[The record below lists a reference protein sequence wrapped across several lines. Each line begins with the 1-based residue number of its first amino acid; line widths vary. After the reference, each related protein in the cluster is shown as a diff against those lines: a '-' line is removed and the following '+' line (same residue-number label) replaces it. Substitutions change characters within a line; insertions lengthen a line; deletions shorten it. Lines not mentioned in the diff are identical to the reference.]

1 MTSLIIM
8 ACSATKGRHAAPAM
22 DLYQGVMYSTFRA
35 NAPAARPAVVI
46 LSAKHGFIEAVR
58 VIEPYEQRMT
68 EARADEMIAEL
79 AGFDSV
85 EWPAGVRSIL
95 LAGGKTYRRV
105 MRAAIKRRIDL
116 CLLDSN
122 LIIEETSGGIGYQR
136 AQLGAYLRN
145 LPDASPTADRQLI
158 IATRIISDYTL
169 RFMHNNKGAK
179 LAEIKE
185 RIEGK
190 VKLLV
195 GDGCNENSLRKVLS
209 AASGCHSRAGVKLAC
224 ETLLA
229 TTTKQDVNTGFRK

>member
-1 MTSLIIM
+1 M
-8 ACSATKGRHAAPAM
+8 ACSATKGRQAAPAM

-46 LSAKHGFIEAVR
+46 LSAKHGFIEADR

-79 AGFDSV
+79 PGFDSV

-95 LAGGKTYRRV
+95 LAGGKTYQRV
-105 MRAAIKRRIDL
+105 MRAAINRRIEL
-116 CLLDSN
+116 GLLDSD
-122 LIIEETSGGIGYQR
+122 ISIEQTSGGIGYQR

-145 LPDASPTADRQLI
+145 LPNTSPLADRQLT

-169 RFMHNNKGAK
+169 RFMHNNEGAK
-179 LAEIKE
+179 LAEIKD
-185 RIEGK
+185 RIESK
-190 VKLLV
+190 VILLV
-195 GDGCNENSLRKVLS
+195 GDGCNEISLRKVLS
-209 AASGCHSRAGVKLAC
+209 AASRCHSRAGLKLAC

-229 TTTKQDVNTGFRK
+229 STSKHYVDTRYRK

>member
-8 ACSATKGRHAAPAM
+8 ACSATKGGHAAPAM

-46 LSAKHGFIEAVR
+46 LSAKHGFIEADR

-79 AGFDSV
+79 AGFDSA
-85 EWPAGVRSIL
+85 EWPAGVHSIL

-136 AQLGAYLRN
+136 AQLSAYLRN
-145 LPDASPTADRQLI
+145 LPDASPPADPQLV

-169 RFMHNNKGAK
+169 RFMRNNKGAK

-195 GDGCNENSLRKVLS
+195 GDGCNEISLRKVLS
-209 AASGCHSRAGVKLAC
+209 AASRCHSRAGLKSAC

-229 TTTKQDVNTGFRK
+229 TITTQDVNTGFRK

>member
-8 ACSATKGRHAAPAM
+8 ACSATKGGHTAPAM

-46 LSAKHGFIEAVR
+46 LSAKHGFIEAGR

-68 EARADEMIAEL
+68 EARADEMIAEM

-122 LIIEETSGGIGYQR
+122 LTIEETSGGIGYQR

-145 LPDASPTADRQLI
+145 LPDASPPADCQLI

-169 RFMHNNKGAK
+169 RFIHNNKGAK

-209 AASGCHSRAGVKLAC
+209 AASGCHSRAGVKSAC

-229 TTTKQDVNTGFRK
+229 ATTKQNVNTGFRK

>member
-8 ACSATKGRHAAPAM
+8 ACSATKGGHTAPAM

-46 LSAKHGFIEAVR
+46 LSAKHGFIEAGR

-122 LIIEETSGGIGYQR
+122 LTIEETSGGIGYQR

-145 LPDASPTADRQLI
+145 LPDASPPADRQLT

-169 RFMHNNKGAK
+169 RFMHNNKAAK
-179 LAEIKE
+179 LAEVKE
-185 RIEGK
+185 RIESK
-190 VKLLV
+190 VNLLV
-195 GDGCNENSLRKVLS
+195 GDGCNEISLRKVLS
-209 AASGCHSRAGVKLAC
+209 AASGCHSRAGIKQVC

-229 TTTKQDVNTGFRK
+229 ATTKQNVNMGFRK